1 MHAQVTADQD
11 TYAGQFVIV
20 GDEAGYATHAAAAGE
35 SLRIQTSGRFV
46 ETVLSS
52 EDVLRG
58 QPIFFEDGYFSAISG
73 TIVGI
78 AYEDAVSES
87 DTARVIIEIGDPE

>member
-35 SLRIQTSGRFV
+35 PLKLQVSGRFI
-46 ETVLSS
+46 ETVQAA
-52 EDVLRG
+52 EDVERG
-58 QPIFFEDGYFSAISG
+58 RPILYDDGVFSLYRGVVIG
-73 TIVGI
+73 V
-78 AYEDAVSES
+78 AYEDAISDSEH
-87 DTARVIIEIGDPE
+87 ARVIIDLGDLA